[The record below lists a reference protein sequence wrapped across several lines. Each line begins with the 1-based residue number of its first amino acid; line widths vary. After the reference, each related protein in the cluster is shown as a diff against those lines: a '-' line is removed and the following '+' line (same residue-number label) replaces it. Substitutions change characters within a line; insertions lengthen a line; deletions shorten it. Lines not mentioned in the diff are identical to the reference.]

1 MSDDPLDG
9 MRERIEKC
17 RRLAK
22 QILDVQA
29 TKALLEMAEEIERD
43 LKKLEAERAG
53 RSHEAPLMQ
62 ERGPHLRGPS
72 DLR

>member
-9 MRERIEKC
+9 MRRRMETC

-22 QILDVQA
+22 QILDRSA
-29 TKALLEMAEEIERD
+29 SEALLQMAEEIESD

-53 RSHEAPLMQ
+53 RSALMPNPMPP
-62 ERGPHLRGPS
+62 RAL
-72 DLR
+72 

>member
-1 MSDDPLDG
+1 MADDPLDG

-22 QILDVQA
+22 NILDPKA
-29 TKALLEMAEEIERD
+29 SEALLQMAEEIQRD

-53 RSHEAPLMQ
+53 RS
-62 ERGPHLRGPS
+62 GPS
-72 DLR
+72 MPNPMRQE